1 MYLSLVND
9 VLYYYNR
16 GKWGFSMYKVIN
28 AKAASGMDG
37 GKVYRSD
44 LDGIGG
50 RIRLIFELCNL
61 VDPGQDPSAI
71 EAQ

>member
-1 MYLSLVND
+1 
-9 VLYYYNR
+9 
-16 GKWGFSMYKVIN
+16 MYKVIN
-28 AKAASGMDG
+28 SKVASGNDG
-37 GKVYRSD
+37 GKVYRSN

-61 VDPGQDPSAI
+61 VDPGQDSAAI